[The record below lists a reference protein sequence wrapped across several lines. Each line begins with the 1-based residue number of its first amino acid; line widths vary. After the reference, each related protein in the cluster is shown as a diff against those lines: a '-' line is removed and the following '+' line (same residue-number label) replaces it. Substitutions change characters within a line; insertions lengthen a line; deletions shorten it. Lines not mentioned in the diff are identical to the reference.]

1 MNLKNSFKYIFL
13 IVLIFANIGNSSCYF
28 VTGRGMFYDDK
39 NNPKNL
45 IIKER
50 FLEINR
56 SKLLD
61 ALYLALKT
69 SPKDS
74 FGYKQLKKLIEIYS
88 GELANYT
95 IKENLFLKLKKDY
108 PNCGFENA
116 LVEQKKPL

>member
-1 MNLKNSFKYIFL
+1 MFGYIAL
-13 IVLIFANIGNSSCYF
+13 VGLIFANIGNSSCYF

-39 NNPKNL
+39 NNPKTI
-45 IIKER
+45 IIKEK

-56 SKLLD
+56 SRLLD

-74 FGYKQLKKLIEIYS
+74 FGYKKLNKLIEIYS
-88 GELANYT
+88 GELGNYN

-116 LVEQKKPL
+116 LVDQKTPLKN